1 MDTDLDLR
9 EPKNR
14 LDMPLL
20 QESSGMWFAAYT
32 SSRHEKRVASQLIER
47 HVESFCPLYATRHR
61 WKNRCESDLRLPLF
75 PNYVFVHIEPQERVR
90 VLEVP
95 GVLSL
100 VSFGRN
106 LAALPTR
113 EIEALRSSM
122 GLRTIE
128 PHPYLVI
135 GERVRITTGAM
146 TGIEGVLVR
155 KKNHLRVVI
164 ALDVLMRSVAVE
176 VDECDLEPAAESLT

>member
-1 MDTDLDLR
+1 MDTALELS
-9 EPKNR
+9 EPKGR

-20 QESSGMWFAAYT
+20 QESSGLWFAAYT
-32 SSRHEKRVASQLIER
+32 SSRHEKRVASQLVER
-47 HVESFCPLYATRHR
+47 QVESFCPLYAERHR
-61 WKNRCESDLRLPLF
+61 WKNRCESHLRLPLF
-75 PNYVFVHIEPQERVR
+75 PNYVFVRIEPRQRVR

-113 EIEALRSSM
+113 EIEALRSSVDQSK
-122 GLRTIE
+122 IE

-135 GERVRITTGAM
+135 GERVRITAGAM

-176 VDECDLEPAAESLT
+176 VDECDLEPATESLA

>member
-1 MDTDLDLR
+1 MR
-9 EPKNR
+9 
-14 LDMPLL
+14 
-20 QESSGMWFAAYT
+20 ESSGMWFAAYT
-32 SSRHEKRVASQLIER
+32 SSRHEKRVASQLAER
-47 HVESFCPLYATRHR
+47 HVESFCPLYGARHR
-61 WKNRCESDLRLPLF
+61 WKNRCESELRLPLF
-75 PNYVFVHIEPQERVR
+75 PNYVFVHIAPRERFR

-113 EIEALRSSM
+113 EIEALRSSV
-122 GLRTIE
+122 GQRAIE

-135 GERVRITTGAM
+135 GERVRITAGAM

-155 KKNHLRVVI
+155 RKNCLRVVI

-176 VDECDLEPAAESLT
+176 VDECNLERATESVT